1 MIALLATVSFFFV
14 HLAVARR
21 SDRSFTRNLKL
32 SRGIAA
38 AVLVAT
44 GAASLVRWWELWPQV
59 FLTVHES
66 RAEAW
71 AVEILAGHLL
81 ADLLWLG
88 AGRVLHDSRAARDLV
103 LHHLLGLVAC
113 AAAWGFRAGYALVG
127 VVLLTE
133 VLPVLTGVGAWAR
146 NRRNE
151 ALEHAVLWASL
162 GAVAL
167 FRIPLWV
174 FLGVIYTDLLLSGA
188 AAPVHHTVAP
198 IFVPGL
204 LFVLVLDLYWCRSYV
219 RLLRDFPHR
228 GIRDVSIDPLEPLL
242 PEEARTG

>member
-1 MIALLATVSFFFV
+1 MIALLATAAFFLL
-14 HLAVARR
+14 HLAVARW
-21 SDRSFTRNLKL
+21 SNRSFTRNLKL
-32 SRGIAA
+32 SRGVAA

-44 GAASLVRWWELWPQV
+44 GAASLAYWWALWPQG
-59 FLTVHES
+59 FLVVHES

-81 ADLLWLG
+81 ADLFWLG

-113 AAAWGFRAGYALVG
+113 ATAWGFCAGYALVG

-146 NRRNE
+146 NRRNQ
-151 ALEHAVLWASL
+151 ALEHGVLWASL
-162 GAVAL
+162 AAVAL
-167 FRIPLWV
+167 FRIPLWI
-174 FLGVIYTDLLLSGA
+174 FLGVTFAHLLLSGA
-188 AAPVHHTVAP
+188 AAPIHHTVAP
-198 IFVPGL
+198 IFFPAL

-219 RLLRDFPHR
+219 RLLRDFPRR
-228 GIRDVSIDPLEPLL
+228 GIRDVSIDPLAPLL
-242 PEEARTG
+242 PEEAGTG

>member
-1 MIALLATVSFFFV
+1 MIALVATAAFYLL

-21 SDRSFTRNLKL
+21 SGRRFTRNLKL
-32 SRGIAA
+32 SRGLAA
-38 AVLVAT
+38 GALVAA
-44 GAASLVRWWELWPQV
+44 GAATLARWWELWPV
-59 FLTVHES
+59 GFLAEHAS
-66 RAEAW
+66 WSEAW
-71 AVEILAGHLL
+71 AVELFAGHLL

-88 AGRVLHDSRAARDLV
+88 AGRVLSESRAARDLV

-133 VLPVLTGVGAWAR
+133 ILPVLTGIGAWAR
-146 NRRNE
+146 NRRSQ
-151 ALEHAVLWASL
+151 ALEHGALRASL

-174 FLGVIYTDLLLSGA
+174 FLAAVFGELLVSGE
-188 AAPVHHTVAP
+188 APAIHRAVAP
-198 IFVPGL
+198 ILFPAL
-204 LFVLVLDLYWCRSYV
+204 LFVLVLDIYWCGTYV
-219 RLLRDFPHR
+219 KLLRAFPRR
-228 GIRDVSIDPLEPLL
+228 GIRDVSIDPLAPLL